1 MLALPRSQLGCTL
14 IHKQPI
20 ESADIQAEQL
30 RRLLAADVEAT
41 ADLQD
46 ETVDQTTA
54 TANYR
59 VGAIDYAAL
68 RVEAT
73 ASVDSDARSA
83 SGTSMAGPS
92 TIDDLALATIAK
104 ERALGFFAFVAT
116 LIVIFTTQ
124 WDTDLSLSKTEV
136 MSAATSLT
144 NEANVRRIR
153 AGGTSTDSREAEKP
167 AETRATQ
174 TAEGKRE
181 SARASVTHGVVAF
194 ESRSFTTSEK
204 ALAAVF
210 IVKRTQAVRGR
221 AFVQWAAHSGS
232 ADAAIDFSDASGT
245 VRFADGQRQ
254 LAIYVPLRNDLLR
267 EEDETFSV
275 CLRSP
280 RQARIGG
287 MSCAEATIRDD
298 DAVSQI

>member
-1 MLALPRSQLGCTL
+1 M

-20 ESADIQAEQL
+20 ESTDIEAEQL
-30 RRLLAADVEAT
+30 RRFLAADVEAT

-46 ETVDQTTA
+46 EDTVDQTPTA
-54 TANYR
+54 ANDR
-59 VGAIDYAAL
+59 VCAIDRAAL
-68 RVEAT
+68 REVEAT
-73 ASVDSDARSA
+73 ASVDSDAGSA
-83 SGTSMAGPS
+83 SGTSAARLS
-92 TIDDLALATIAK
+92 TIDDLTLSTIEK
-104 ERALGFFAFVAT
+104 QRALGFFAFAVT

-124 WDTDLSLSKTEV
+124 WDAELSLPKTEA
-136 MSAATSLT
+136 MLAATPLVNET
-144 NEANVRRIR
+144 NLRRIR
-153 AGGTSTDSREAEKP
+153 VGGISAESREAVKP

-174 TAEGKRE
+174 TADDKRK
-181 SARASVTHGVVAF
+181 SARASVTHGVVTF
-194 ESRSFTTSEK
+194 ESPSFTTSEK

-210 IVKRTQAVRGR
+210 IVKRSQAVRGR

-267 EEDETFSV
+267 EDDETFTV

-280 RQARIGG
+280 RQARIGA

-298 DAVSQI
+298 DGVSQI